1 MNNEFRMLAN
11 PYRLSKDYQDSD
23 APKSSFSESLRQV
36 IEEEYQGLYISSQV
50 HKEIRICIEDHIQAY
65 IRSQVANEVVDGA
78 LEKAIKDVLSQEE
91 AIFEI

>member
-23 APKSSFSESLRQV
+23 APKSSFSEGLRKV
-36 IEEEYQGLYISSQV
+36 IEDEYQGLYISPQV
-50 HKEIRICIEDHIQAY
+50 HKEIRTSIDDHIQEY
-65 IRSQVANEVVDGA
+65 IRSQVVNEVVDGA